1 MLALLYNELAGAEQP
16 PSHTNPH
23 QSFSSLPNQ
32 LPDSYQEF
40 VPVGA
45 TTSTNNGILVGTTS
59 AQLESTHELTSNFSP
74 SDFATD
80 FSDLLSNSPDALQ
93 YPYQPLTPES
103 VRMSPTGFMS
113 DSELDK
119 FLLEFESDNGDTGF
133 DLDSFIDL

>member
-1 MLALLYNELAGAEQP
+1 MLAFLYNELAGTKQSP
-16 PSHTNPH
+16 HTNPH

-40 VPVGA
+40 VPVRA
-45 TTSTNNGILVGTTS
+45 TTPTNNGTLVGTTS
-59 AQLESTHELTSNFSP
+59 TQLEPTHELTSNFSP
-74 SDFATD
+74 SPNIATD
-80 FSDLLSNSPDALQ
+80 FSDFLSNTPDTFQ

>member
-1 MLALLYNELAGAEQP
+1 M
-16 PSHTNPH
+16 
-23 QSFSSLPNQ
+23 
-32 LPDSYQEF
+32 
-40 VPVGA
+40 
-45 TTSTNNGILVGTTS
+45 GTTS
-59 AQLESTHELTSNFSP
+59 AQLEPTHELASNFSP

-119 FLLEFESDNGDTGF
+119 FLLEFESDNHDTGF